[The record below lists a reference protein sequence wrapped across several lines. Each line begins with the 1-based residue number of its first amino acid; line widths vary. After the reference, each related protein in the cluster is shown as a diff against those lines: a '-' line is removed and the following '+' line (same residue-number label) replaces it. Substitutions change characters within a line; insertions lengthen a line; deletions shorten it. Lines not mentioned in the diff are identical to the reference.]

1 MITQHDLIIK
11 YLKQHKIITPMDAF
25 NDLGI
30 TKLATRISELK
41 NKGYT
46 FADEWVES
54 VNRFGEKVR
63 YKMYKLIRSHDWDE
77 EDLLEL
83 SKEQFTA
90 HFEVSDEEYE
100 ILHKQMQEM

>member
-1 MITQHDLIIK
+1 MTQHDLIIR
-11 YLKQHKIITPMDAF
+11 YLKQHKVITPMDAF

-30 TKLATRISELK
+30 TKLSTRIGELK
-41 NKGYT
+41 KRGYT
-46 FADEWVES
+46 FSDFWVES

-63 YKMYKLIRSHDWDE
+63 YKMYKLIRSHDWSE

-100 ILHKQMQEM
+100 MLHKEMQEM